1 MLVAV
6 IDTETTGD
14 GETDQVCEVAVVTVR
29 GGRVGET
36 RTQLI
41 KPTCSVSPVARGV
54 HHITDEELE
63 CEPTMTDL
71 MSRRVSLLNIIKNAD
86 YVAGHFVDFDVRMLA
101 QSGYVSAKPTVCT
114 WKCARHMWPEAP
126 AFGNQALRYWL
137 NLNIPK
143 MRHPPHRALT
153 DAVVTAHILARMLAT
168 ERTIDDLVTLTSAP
182 VLLRTVSFGK
192 YRGQTWR
199 EVRLK
204 DRGYLSWLL
213 RQDFGADER
222 HTAEHWFKMTRE
234 EVDATGETGEVLQV
248 RETAALDLPEETG
261 RTAEGTVDGGPDIPE
276 VPVHERVPRA

>member
-1 MLVAV
+1 
-6 IDTETTGD
+6 
-14 GETDQVCEVAVVTVR
+14 
-29 GGRVGET
+29 
-36 RTQLI
+36 
-41 KPTCSVSPVARGV
+41 V

-192 YRGQTWR
+192 YRGQTW
-199 EVRLK
+199 
-204 DRGYLSWLL
+204 LL